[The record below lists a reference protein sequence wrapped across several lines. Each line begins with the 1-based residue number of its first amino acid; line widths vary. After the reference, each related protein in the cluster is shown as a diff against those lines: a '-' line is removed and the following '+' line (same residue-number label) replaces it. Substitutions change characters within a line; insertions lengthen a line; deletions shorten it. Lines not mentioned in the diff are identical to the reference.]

1 MLDFEMFDANLNNI
15 INYINLRSDYDKI
28 DNYLYYIIDTNSKLN
43 PSDINTKL
51 DNVRSMYE
59 DIFNVKNV
67 YYYPHNLSIFKNKR
81 KNTILSLDTI
91 SPFEIPPTIY
101 DSKGIKYKSYIK
113 YYEAQFNNILIPV
126 VNSIYL
132 TSCNL
137 LETVYAHEITHTQY
151 IKEDPIYNELLPI
164 FVELL
169 ASDYFNQNEQETILR
184 LGDLLSC
191 LKYLR
196 YLFYSNKKIKIS
208 LLNKVNTYVE
218 STLKALMLYNLYKN
232 ESLSSSRAR
241 IIDDINDAI
250 SYKISLNDLLSN
262 HNITDSDAKKLSLFK
277 SYYNDWHSNIYLL

>member
-59 DIFNVKNV
+59 DLFNVKNV
-67 YYYPHNLSIFKNKR
+67 YYYPHNLSIFKNVR
-81 KNTILSLDTI
+81 NNTILSLDTI
-91 SPFEIPPTIY
+91 SPFDIPPTIFV
-101 DSKGIKYKSYIK
+101 SKGIKYKSYVK
-113 YYEAQFNNILIPV
+113 YYESQFNNILIPV
-126 VNSIYL
+126 INSIYL

-184 LGDLLSC
+184 LGDLLAG

-196 YLFYSNKKIKIS
+196 YAFYSNKKIKRS

-241 IIDDINDAI
+241 IIDDVNNAMA
-250 SYKISLNDLLSN
+250 YKISLNDLLSK
-262 HNITDSDAKKLSLFK
+262 HNVTDSDAKKLSLFK
-277 SYYNDWHSNIYLL
+277 SYYKDWHSNIYLL

>member
-1 MLDFEMFDANLNNI
+1 MIDFEMFDANLNNI

-67 YYYPHNLSIFKNKR
+67 YYYPHNLSIFKGKR
-81 KNTILSLDTI
+81 NNTILSLDTI
-91 SPFEIPPTIY
+91 SPFEIPPTIF

-151 IKEDPIYNELLPI
+151 IKEDPIYNKLLPI

-184 LGDLLSC
+184 LGDLLTC

-196 YLFYSNKKIKIS
+196 YVFYSNKKIKIT

-218 STLKALMLYNLYKN
+218 
-232 ESLSSSRAR
+232 
-241 IIDDINDAI
+241 
-250 SYKISLNDLLSN
+250 
-262 HNITDSDAKKLSLFK
+262 
-277 SYYNDWHSNIYLL
+277 